1 MITTQLEPAVGRGS
15 LPFIDSANPERP
27 IEVNHY
33 RPAAHRPMD
42 RIVIVQH
49 GMGRNGDEYR
59 DFWIEA
65 ADKHNLLIVAPTF
78 SDAHFP
84 KAESYNGGL
93 VLDESGAVR
102 PRTSWVYGA
111 QARVMAAL
119 RAGGVTQRE
128 TAHLFGHS
136 AGGQFVHRLLAT
148 QHAVPFDSVIAGNP
162 GWYTLPT
169 LERHFPEGLGGLGFD
184 VGDLARWL
192 AFPMIILAGDQDI
205 DTTASNLPRNP
216 EAVAQGPHRFARAHF
231 FHDFAAREA
240 ARLGLPFNWWLVK
253 VPGIGHDGGAM
264 SRAAA
269 AWWFEGRIPAI
280 AELKPQAAPVL

>member
-1 MITTQLEPAVGRGS
+1 MVTTHLEPAVGRGS
-15 LPFIDSANPERP
+15 LPFTDSSNPDRP
-27 IEVNHY
+27 IVINYY
-33 RPAAHRPMD
+33 RPAAHRRTD
-42 RIVIVQH
+42 CVVIVQH

-78 SDAHFP
+78 SDEHFP

-93 VLDESGAVR
+93 VLDADGAVR
-102 PRTSWVYGA
+102 PRANWVYGA
-111 QARVMAAL
+111 QARVLAAL

-136 AGGQFVHRLLAT
+136 AGGQYVHRLLAT
-148 QHAVPFDSVIAGNP
+148 QAELPFDSVIAGNP

-169 LERHFPEGLGGLGFD
+169 LERRFLEGLDGLGFD

-231 FHDFAAREA
+231 FHDFAVREA
-240 ARLGLPFNWWLVK
+240 ARLNLPCNWRLVT
-253 VPGIGHDGGAM
+253 VPGVGHDGAAM

-269 AWWFEGRIPAI
+269 AWWFEGRIPTI
-280 AELKPQAAPVL
+280 AELQPQAAPVL